1 MREDMYKQDY
11 NNDLKIRVPESVKGL
26 IFDMD
31 GTLVNSTPVH
41 YKAWLEAV
49 KPFGVNF
56 TYEFFI
62 TLTGRPVVE
71 LSKDL
76 INRYKLDIDPID
88 LVNAKEQLVE
98 KNLNNIELIQS
109 VYEVMKQYKGQLP
122 MAVGTGASRERA
134 QFLLSTVG
142 IIDEFDIIVTSDD
155 VTNYKPHPETFLK
168 AAEGIGLA
176 PANCMVFEDGHLGID
191 AAKEAGMH
199 VIDVKPYYE

>member
-1 MREDMYKQDY
+1 MYKQD
-11 NNDLKIRVPESVKGL
+11 NSNELKIKVPSSVKGL

-41 YKAWLEAV
+41 YKAWSEAV
-49 KPFGVNF
+49 KSYGVDF

-76 INRYKLDIDPID
+76 IKRYDLDVDPIE
-88 LVNAKEQLVE
+88 LVSIKEQLVE
-98 KNLNNIELIQS
+98 KNLNNVELIQP

-134 QFLLSTVG
+134 QFLLSAVG
-142 IIDEFDIIVTSDD
+142 ILDEFDVIVTSDD
-155 VTNYKPHPETFLK
+155 VNNYKPHPETFLK
-168 AAEGIGLA
+168 AAEGIGVE
-176 PANCMVFEDGHLGID
+176 PVDCMVFEDGHLGID
-191 AAKEAGMH
+191 AANEAGMH

>member
-1 MREDMYKQDY
+1 MFNQD
-11 NNDLKIRVPESVKGL
+11 NCNDLKIKVPQVIEGL

-41 YKAWLEAV
+41 YKAWSEAV
-49 KPFGVNF
+49 KPFGVEF
-56 TYEFFI
+56 DYAFFI
-62 TLTGRPVVE
+62 TLTGRPVIE

-76 INRYKLDIDPID
+76 IKRFGLDIAPIE
-88 LVNAKEQLVE
+88 LVKNKEQLVE
-98 KNLNNIELIQS
+98 NNLHNVELIQP
-109 VYEVMKQYKGQLP
+109 VYEVIKQYKGQLP

-155 VTNYKPHPETFLK
+155 VDNYKPHPETFLK
-168 AAEGIGLA
+168 AAKSMGVE
-176 PANCMVFEDGHLGID
+176 PANCLVLEDGQLGIE

-199 VIDVKPYYE
+199 VIDVKPFYE